1 MKRFA
6 RISKL
11 ELGTPDEELLKKDM
25 CYEIVSDTWDGCYI
39 NASEESPYYFISNE
53 QYTEVSTDSALPASS
68 SIPKETPSKLT
79 LGMLLSKL
87 NEDASVSLDISFE
100 DKATKIVSENYC
112 KDELKDYFDR
122 EVKWYSPDTVVDGL
136 SILLEGEFSNGN

>member
-6 RISKL
+6 IITRIEDCTPDEGLL
-11 ELGTPDEELLKKDM
+11 ELGKA
-25 CYEIVSDTWDGCYI
+25 YEIVDDLNGGAYVYVD
-39 NASEESPYYFISNE
+39 ERHERYFLNSR
-53 QYTEVSTDSALPASS
+53 QFVEVAEGTF
-68 SIPKETPSKLT
+68 KLT

-87 NEDASVSLDISFE
+87 SEDIRINLEISFE
-100 DKATKIVSENYC
+100 DMATKIVSENYY
-112 KDELKDYFDR
+112 KDELKVYFDR

>member
-6 RISKL
+6 IITKTELDTPDEDIL
-11 ELGTPDEELLKKDM
+11 ELGKA
-25 CYEIVSDTWDGCYI
+25 YEIVNEFDGGAHVYVDERHKRYFLNSD
-39 NASEESPYYFISNE
+39 
-53 QYTEVSTDSALPASS
+53 QYTEVSTDTALPAPS
-68 SIPKETPSKLT
+68 SINKEMPSELT

-87 NEDASVSLDISFE
+87 NEDASVSLEISFE
-100 DKATKIVSENYC
+100 DKATKIVSENYY

>member
-6 RISKL
+6 IITKL
-11 ELGTPDEELLKKDM
+11 ELDTPDEDRLELGKA
-25 CYEIVSDTWDGCYI
+25 YEIVEDVNGGVNIYVDEQSRH
-39 NASEESPYYFISNE
+39 YFVNSH
-53 QYTEVSTDSALPASS
+53 QYVDVAEG
-68 SIPKETPSKLT
+68 IFKLT

-87 NEDASVSLDISFE
+87 SEDTRISLEINFE
-100 DKATKIVSENYC
+100 YEDTKIVSENYY

-122 EVKWYSPDTVVDGL
+122 EVVWYSPDTVVEGL

>member
-6 RISKL
+6 IITKIEVDTPDENLL
-11 ELGTPDEELLKKDM
+11 ELGKA
-25 CYEIVSDTWDGCYI
+25 YEIVNELVGGAYVYVDEGHKR
-39 NASEESPYYFISNE
+39 YFVDSH
-53 QYTEVSTDSALPASS
+53 QYVDVAEG
-68 SIPKETPSKLT
+68 IFELT

-87 NEDASVSLDISFE
+87 DEDINTNLEISFE
-100 DKATKIVSENYC
+100 GRATKIVSENYY

>member
-6 RISKL
+6 IITKIEVDTPDEDKL
-11 ELGTPDEELLKKDM
+11 ELGKA
-25 CYEIVSDTWDGCYI
+25 YEIVEDVNGGVNIYI
-39 NASEESPYYFISNE
+39 DDQSRHYFLNSH
-53 QYTEVSTDSALPASS
+53 QYVEVSEG
-68 SIPKETPSKLT
+68 IFKLT

-87 NEDASVSLDISFE
+87 NEDASINLEISFE
-100 DKATKIVSENYC
+100 DMATKIVSENYY

>member
-6 RISKL
+6 IITRIEECTPDEDLL
-11 ELGTPDEELLKKDM
+11 ELGKA
-25 CYEIVSDTWDGCYI
+25 YEIVNEFDRGAHVYVDERHKRYFLNSD
-39 NASEESPYYFISNE
+39 
-53 QYTEVSTDSALPASS
+53 QYTEVSTDTALPAPS
-68 SIPKETPSKLT
+68 SINKETPSILT
-79 LGMLLSKL
+79 LVMLLSKL
-87 NEDASVSLDISFE
+87 NEDASVSLEISFE

>member
-11 ELGTPDEELLKKDM
+11 ELGTPDEELLKKGM

-39 NASEESPYYFISNE
+39 NASEESSYYFISND
-53 QYTEVSTDSALPASS
+53 QYTEVSTDTALPAPS
-68 SIPKETPSKLT
+68 SINKETPSELT

-87 NEDASVSLDISFE
+87 NEDASVSLEISFE

>member
-6 RISKL
+6 IITRIEECTPDEDLL
-11 ELGTPDEELLKKDM
+11 ELGKA
-25 CYEIVSDTWDGCYI
+25 YEIVNELVGGAHVYVDEGHKR
-39 NASEESPYYFISNE
+39 YFVDSH
-53 QYTEVSTDSALPASS
+53 QYVEVAEG
-68 SIPKETPSKLT
+68 IFELT

-87 NEDASVSLDISFE
+87 DEDINTNLEISFE
-100 DKATKIVSENYC
+100 DRATKIVSENYY

-122 EVKWYSPDTVVDGL
+122 VVKWYSPDTVVDGL

>member
-6 RISKL
+6 IITRIEDCTPDEGLL
-11 ELGTPDEELLKKDM
+11 ELGKA
-25 CYEIVSDTWDGCYI
+25 YEIVNEFVGGAHVYVDERHERYFVDSHQYVDVAEGI
-39 NASEESPYYFISNE
+39 SE
-53 QYTEVSTDSALPASS
+53 
-68 SIPKETPSKLT
+68 LT

-87 NEDASVSLDISFE
+87 DEDINTNLEISFE
-100 DKATKIVSENYC
+100 GRATKIVSENYY

-136 SILLEGEFSNGN
+136 SILLEGGV

>member
-6 RISKL
+6 IITKIEDCTPDEGLL
-11 ELGTPDEELLKKDM
+11 ELGKA
-25 CYEIVSDTWDGCYI
+25 YEIVNEIVGGVHVYVDEGHKR
-39 NASEESPYYFISNE
+39 YFLNGA
-53 QYTEVSTDSALPASS
+53 QYVEVSTDTALPAPS

-79 LGMLLSKL
+79 LGTLLSKL
-87 NEDASVSLDISFE
+87 NEDASINLEISFE
-100 DKATKIVSENYC
+100 DKATKIVSENYY

>member
-6 RISKL
+6 IITRIEECTPDEDLL
-11 ELGTPDEELLKKDM
+11 ELGKA
-25 CYEIVSDTWDGCYI
+25 YEIVNELVGGAHVYVD
-39 NASEESPYYFISNE
+39 ERHKRYFVDSH
-53 QYTEVSTDSALPASS
+53 QYVEVAEG
-68 SIPKETPSKLT
+68 IFELT

-87 NEDASVSLDISFE
+87 DEDINTNLEISFE
-100 DKATKIVSENYC
+100 GRATKIVSENYY

-136 SILLEGEFSNGN
+136 SILLEGGV

>member
-6 RISKL
+6 IITRIEDCTPDEGLL
-11 ELGTPDEELLKKDM
+11 ELGKA
-25 CYEIVSDTWDGCYI
+25 YEIVNEFVGGAHVYVD
-39 NASEESPYYFISNE
+39 ERHKRYFVNSA
-53 QYTEVSTDSALPASS
+53 QYVEVAE
-68 SIPKETPSKLT
+68 ETPSELT

-87 NEDASVSLDISFE
+87 SEDTRISLEISFE
-100 DKATKIVSENYC
+100 DEATKIISENYY

-122 EVKWYSPDTVVDGL
+122 EVKWYSPDTVIDGL

>member
-6 RISKL
+6 VITKI
-11 ELGTPDEELLKKDM
+11 ELDTPDEDRIELGKA
-25 CYEIVSDTWDGCYI
+25 YEIVEDVNGGVNIYI
-39 NASEESPYYFISNE
+39 DDRSKHYFVNSR
-53 QYTEVSTDSALPASS
+53 QYVE
-68 SIPKETPSKLT
+68 LT

-87 NEDASVSLDISFE
+87 NEDASVNLEISFD
-100 DKATKIVSENYC
+100 DKATKIVSENYY

-122 EVKWYSPDTVVDGL
+122 EVKWYSPDTVVNGL

>member
-11 ELGTPDEELLKKDM
+11 ELGTPDEELLKKGM

-39 NASEESPYYFISNE
+39 NASEEHSYYFISNE
-53 QYTEVSTDSALPASS
+53 QYTEVSTDSALPAPS
-68 SIPKETPSKLT
+68 SITKETPSELT

-87 NEDASVSLDISFE
+87 NEDASVNLEISFE
-100 DKATKIVSENYC
+100 DKATKIVSENYY

-122 EVKWYSPDTVVDGL
+122 VVKWYSPDTVVDGL

>member
-6 RISKL
+6 IITRIEECTPDEDLL
-11 ELGTPDEELLKKDM
+11 ELGKA
-25 CYEIVSDTWDGCYI
+25 YEIVNEFDGGAHVYVDSDHKHYFVNSLQFI
-39 NASEESPYYFISNE
+39 RVSE
-53 QYTEVSTDSALPASS
+53 
-68 SIPKETPSKLT
+68 ETPSELT

-87 NEDASVSLDISFE
+87 NEDASVSLDIRFE
-100 DKATKIVSENYC
+100 DKATKIVSENYY
-112 KDELKDYFDR
+112 KDDLKDYFDR

>member
-6 RISKL
+6 IITKL
-11 ELGTPDEELLKKDM
+11 ELDTPDEDRLELGKA
-25 CYEIVSDTWDGCYI
+25 YEIVEDVNGGVNIYVDEQSR
-39 NASEESPYYFISNE
+39 YYFVNSH
-53 QYTEVSTDSALPASS
+53 QYVDVAEG
-68 SIPKETPSKLT
+68 IFKLT

-87 NEDASVSLDISFE
+87 SEDTRISLEINFE
-100 DKATKIVSENYC
+100 YEDTKIVSENYY

-122 EVKWYSPDTVVDGL
+122 EVVWYSPDTVVEGL

>member
-6 RISKL
+6 IITKIEVDTPDEDKL
-11 ELGTPDEELLKKDM
+11 ELGKA
-25 CYEIVSDTWDGCYI
+25 YEIVEDVNGGVNIYI
-39 NASEESPYYFISNE
+39 DDQSRHYFVNSR
-53 QYTEVSTDSALPASS
+53 QYVEVAEG
-68 SIPKETPSKLT
+68 IFKLT

-87 NEDASVSLDISFE
+87 NEDASINLEISFE
-100 DKATKIVSENYC
+100 DKATKIVSENYY

-122 EVKWYSPDTVVDGL
+122 EVVWYSPDTVVEGL

>member
-11 ELGTPDEELLKKDM
+11 ELGTPDEELLKKGM

-39 NASEESPYYFISNE
+39 NASEEHSYYFISNE
-53 QYTEVSTDSALPASS
+53 QYTEVSTDSALPAPS
-68 SIPKETPSKLT
+68 SINKETPSKLT
-79 LGMLLSKL
+79 LVMLLSKL
-87 NEDASVSLDISFE
+87 NEDVSVSLDIRFE
-100 DKATKIVSENYC
+100 DKATKIVSENYY
-112 KDELKDYFDR
+112 KDELKDYYDR

>member
-6 RISKL
+6 IITRIEDCTPDEGLL
-11 ELGTPDEELLKKDM
+11 ELGKA
-25 CYEIVSDTWDGCYI
+25 YEIVNELVGGAHVYVD
-39 NASEESPYYFISNE
+39 ERHKRYFVNSA
-53 QYTEVSTDSALPASS
+53 QYVEVAE
-68 SIPKETPSKLT
+68 ETPSELT

-87 NEDASVSLDISFE
+87 SEDTRISLEISFE
-100 DKATKIVSENYC
+100 DEATKIISENYY

-122 EVKWYSPDTVVDGL
+122 EVKWYSPDTVIDGL

>member
-6 RISKL
+6 VITKI
-11 ELGTPDEELLKKDM
+11 ELDTPDEDRIELGKA
-25 CYEIVSDTWDGCYI
+25 YEIVEDVNGGVNIYI
-39 NASEESPYYFISNE
+39 DDRSKHYFVNSR
-53 QYTEVSTDSALPASS
+53 QYVEVAEG
-68 SIPKETPSKLT
+68 IFKLT

-87 NEDASVSLDISFE
+87 NEDASVNLEISFE
-100 DKATKIVSENYC
+100 DKATKIVSENYY

>member
-6 RISKL
+6 IITKTELDTPDEDLL
-11 ELGTPDEELLKKDM
+11 ELGKA
-25 CYEIVSDTWDGCYI
+25 YEIVNELVGGAHVYVDEGHKR
-39 NASEESPYYFISNE
+39 YFVDSH
-53 QYTEVSTDSALPASS
+53 QYVEVAEG
-68 SIPKETPSKLT
+68 IFKLT

-87 NEDASVSLDISFE
+87 NEDASVSLEISFE
-100 DKATKIVSENYC
+100 DKATKIVSENYY

>member
-6 RISKL
+6 IITKTELDTPDEDIL
-11 ELGTPDEELLKKDM
+11 ELGKA
-25 CYEIVSDTWDGCYI
+25 YEIVNEFDGGAHVYVDERHKRYFLNSD
-39 NASEESPYYFISNE
+39 
-53 QYTEVSTDSALPASS
+53 QYTEVSTDTALPAPS
-68 SIPKETPSKLT
+68 SINKETPSELT

-87 NEDASVSLDISFE
+87 NEDASVSLEISFE
-100 DKATKIVSENYC
+100 DKATKIVSENYY

>member
-6 RISKL
+6 IITRIEECTPDEDLL
-11 ELGTPDEELLKKDM
+11 ELGKA
-25 CYEIVSDTWDGCYI
+25 YEIVNEFDGGAHVYVDRGHNRYFVNSLQFI
-39 NASEESPYYFISNE
+39 RVSE
-53 QYTEVSTDSALPASS
+53 
-68 SIPKETPSKLT
+68 ETPSELT

-87 NEDASVSLDISFE
+87 NEDVSVSLDIRFE
-100 DKATKIVSENYC
+100 DKATKIVSENYY